1 MYTDKDYCCPKCG
14 LHSDESSDSGHYSI
28 ICSNCGED
36 YETPD
41 T

>member
-14 LHSDESSDSGHYSI
+14 TDSNECSSTDHYSF
-28 ICSNCGED
+28 ICSKCGED
-36 YETPD
+36 FETPD